1 MNGLECRDGEGIST
15 ASRTRTLVG
24 DVFSD
29 DAIEVT
35 PELCGGASCDPFIP
49 AMSFLGDLRVGVD
62 LPDSSWSRSG
72 VLNRSLLGDAES
84 VLGGRPRPR
93 FTLLLPS

>member
-1 MNGLECRDGEGIST
+1 MLGLRCRDGEGIST

-35 PELCGGASCDPFIP
+35 PELSGGASCDPS
-49 AMSFLGDLRVGVD
+49 MSFLGDLRVGVD
-62 LPDSSWSRSG
+62 LPDPSWSRSG
-72 VLNRSLLGDAES
+72 VLNRSLLGETES
-84 VLGGRPRPR
+84 VFRGRPRPR
-93 FTLLLPS
+93 FTFSLPS